1 MNVRVIHRWTRPD
14 IRDKTKTNS
23 IELLLLDVENEII
36 QATIMRQ
43 LISFFGSKIL
53 VGKVYSIRNIT
64 VVDNLGPDK
73 ATLKP
78 CRLKFEF
85 SSKVQEITD
94 TSISVHGYRFAKFED
109 IISRQSVNYSLH
121 RYNVHCLGQ
130 WRIQTTYNA
139 SAYYVNP
146 DIPEVNIFEESL
158 STPAAS
164 NLLQII
170 EIIDTPDDDDVDALS
185 IHNIKTISDIKRNE
199 NAGFY
204 YTHAKIIDLECTVG
218 WYYDSC
224 KLCWAKTIK
233 NENGRWKCTR
243 IGCDGSSSGLASRV
257 PRFQVKFIVADTTDE
272 EAAFVV
278 FDSQITQFINH
289 TVAELLAK
297 IEKAG
302 DHDSIPRELKAFIDK
317 TFVFKIEIHD
327 KYNVCN
333 GSNSYT
339 VLHMS
344 DDVGLCEKWLAK
356 YTELF
361 KVELDS
367 FKSTTKDMMVR
378 VANVKV
384 TKSSKSIDL
393 SDVGANKL
401 HEDDV
406 HSHQDEDSVSGD
418 TSPNITPLKRSF
430 SRVVSEN
437 GELKKGEPEFGDACS
452 ATKKRVNVI
461 SWWSFGDT
469 SRSSSLLHFVLVMVD
484 SSKVRE
490 LKHGLMM
497 MIECMS

>member
-73 ATLKP
+73 ATPKP

-121 RYNVHCLGQ
+121 SVMSDVVGKLYEIGPIVETWHEHKCRTIKLEDIEGCQLSCTLWPPHTVQLPALISEQ
-130 WRIQTTYNA
+130 P
-139 SAYYVNP
+139 NP
-146 DIPEVNIFEESL
+146 NQSKIIVMQCVETKKFEGIVAQYFLCTPVNIFEE
-158 STPAAS
+158 
-164 NLLQII
+164 
-170 EIIDTPDDDDVDALS
+170 
-185 IHNIKTISDIKRNE
+185 
-199 NAGFY
+199 
-204 YTHAKIIDLECTVG
+204 
-218 WYYDSC
+218 
-224 KLCWAKTIK
+224 
-233 NENGRWKCTR
+233 
-243 IGCDGSSSGLASRV
+243 
-257 PRFQVKFIVADTTDE
+257 RFQVKFIVADTTDE

-289 TVAELLAK
+289 TAAELLAK
-297 IEKAG
+297 IE
-302 DHDSIPRELKAFIDK
+302 KAFIDK
-317 TFVFKIEIHD
+317 TFVFKIGIHD

-361 KVELDS
+361 K
-367 FKSTTKDMMVR
+367 
-378 VANVKV
+378 
-384 TKSSKSIDL
+384 
-393 SDVGANKL
+393 
-401 HEDDV
+401 
-406 HSHQDEDSVSGD
+406 
-418 TSPNITPLKRSF
+418 
-430 SRVVSEN
+430 
-437 GELKKGEPEFGDACS
+437 
-452 ATKKRVNVI
+452 
-461 SWWSFGDT
+461 
-469 SRSSSLLHFVLVMVD
+469 
-484 SSKVRE
+484 
-490 LKHGLMM
+490 
-497 MIECMS
+497 